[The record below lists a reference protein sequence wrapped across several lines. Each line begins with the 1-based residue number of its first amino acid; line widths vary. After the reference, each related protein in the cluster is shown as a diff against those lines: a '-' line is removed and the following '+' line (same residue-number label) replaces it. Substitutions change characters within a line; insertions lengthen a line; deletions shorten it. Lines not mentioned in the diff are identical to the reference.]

1 MKKTKALHVVE
12 IDSYA
17 DLEEI
22 EEELEI
28 EGVYFDYDELGRM
41 LISDI
46 SVFQEI
52 VDNLGY
58 TYEVLS

>member
-1 MKKTKALHVVE
+1 MKKTKSLHVVE

-17 DLEEI
+17 DFEEI

-28 EGVYFDYDELGRM
+28 EGVYFDYDDLGRM

-46 SVFQEI
+46 SDFQKV